1 MDLVFELVWPVSF
14 EVPMVAVL
22 LGVIVGLSYS
32 VLALGIVL
40 IYKSSRVINLAHGE
54 VGAVAAAAMAWLV
67 NDGGLSYWVALP
79 VALGL
84 AAALGGLF
92 ERTVIRRLF
101 EAPRLIVLVATLG
114 AAQLFLLIT
123 FLITQSIS
131 NRADGFPVPFGAS
144 VTAGRFLVLN
154 DRELMILLLV
164 PLAAAALAAFF
175 RFTSFGVAT
184 RAAAENGESARLV
197 GIPVKR
203 VSTFVWMLAALLS
216 GLTAVMLSP
225 GKGLF
230 TTEALGPGLLLRAL
244 AAAVIARMTNLPVAF
259 AAGIGIGVVEQVVF
273 WNHPIGGQVELV
285 LFLVILGALFFQTRG
300 TDDARK
306 EEASTWGL
314 LHVVRPVPR
323 ILQEV
328 AWVRWLNWTVAGVG
342 LAVACALPLFLSNSQ
357 TFLLTTVVAFA
368 IVALSVTLLTGYAG
382 QISLGQVAFF
392 GVGASVSYQLTVN
405 LYVPFWLSLLLSGVA
420 GAALSVLIGIPA
432 LRIRGLFL
440 AVTTLGFAL
449 VTQKWLIGQD
459 WMAGIGAI
467 APRPYVGPLDFATQR
482 AYYFIAL
489 AGLVGAIIVTRNV
502 LRSGVGR
509 NFVALRDNEAG
520 AAAFTIPVVRTKLI
534 AFGLSGFLAAFAGA
548 VYGHGIERFGVNN
561 FPVADSLRVVSMT
574 IIGGLGSIPGAILG
588 AFFVIGVDRLVDV
601 TWLRLATTS
610 IGLLVLLMFL
620 PGGFASVIY
629 GARDRLFAVAA
640 RRMEARQ
647 DEARQDEA
655 RPVGETS
662 PELDADPEPSSRTGA
677 GAPVLSV
684 RPR

>member
-1 MDLVFELVWPVSF
+1 MDLVFELVWPVRF

-67 NDGGLSYWVALP
+67 NDGGMSYWVALP
-79 VALGL
+79 LALAI

-101 EAPRLIVLVATLG
+101 KAPRLIVLVATLG
-114 AAQLFLLIT
+114 AAQLFLLVT
-123 FLITQSIS
+123 YLITQSID
-131 NRADGFPVPFGAS
+131 NRAGGFPVPFDAS
-144 VTAGRFLVLN
+144 TTVGRFLVLN
-154 DRELMILLLV
+154 DRELMILLVV
-164 PLAAAALAAFF
+164 PLVAACLAAFF

-203 VSTFVWMLAALLS
+203 ISTFVWMLAAVLS

-230 TTEALGPGLLLRAL
+230 TTESLGPGLLLRAL
-244 AAAVIARMTNLPVAF
+244 AAAVIARMSSLPVAF

-285 LFLVILGALFFQTRG
+285 LFLVILGALLVQTRRP
-300 TDDARK
+300 DQSRA
-306 EEASTWGL
+306 EEVSTWGFIQA
-314 LHVVRPVPR
+314 VRPIPR
-323 ILQEV
+323 ALQDV
-328 AWVRWLNWTVAGVG
+328 AWVRWLNWIVAGVG

-368 IVALSVTLLTGYAG
+368 IVSLSVTLLTGYAG
-382 QISLGQVAFF
+382 QISLGQVGFF

-405 LYVPFWLSLLLSGVA
+405 LYVPFWLSLLLAGVA

-449 VTQKWLIGQD
+449 VSQKWLIGQD

-467 APRPYVGPLDFATQR
+467 APRPYVGTAVDFATQR

-489 AGLVGAIIVTRNV
+489 TGLVGAILLTRNA
-502 LRSGVGR
+502 LRSGIGR

-520 AAAFTIPVVRTKLI
+520 AAAFTIPLVRTKLM

-548 VYGHGIERFGVNN
+548 IYGHGIERFGVNN
-561 FPVADSLRVVSMT
+561 FPVSDSLRVVAMT

-588 AFFVIGVDRLVDV
+588 SFFVIGIDRLVDI

-610 IGLLVLLMFL
+610 VGLLALLMFL
-620 PGGFASVIY
+620 PGGFASLIY
-629 GARDRLFAVAA
+629 GARDRLLTALAA
-640 RRMEARQ
+640 RIERRRDAP
-647 DEARQDEA
+647 
-655 RPVGETS
+655 RPTEVEIQ
-662 PELDADPEPSSRTGA
+662 GA
-677 GAPVLSV
+677 GAPIEDDGAPSA
-684 RPR
+684 RPAALVGTGGVE